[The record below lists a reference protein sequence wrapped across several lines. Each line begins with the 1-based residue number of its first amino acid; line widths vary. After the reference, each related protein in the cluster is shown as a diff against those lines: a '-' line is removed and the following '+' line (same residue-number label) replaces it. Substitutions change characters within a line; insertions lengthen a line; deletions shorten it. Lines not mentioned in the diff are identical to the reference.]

1 MFFFFFPLSFFF
13 YLQNTKLN
21 LNVAKYD
28 ANDADDEDQMDE
40 DDDDEVRQPLF
51 TLATATNLADTLSTK
66 DKSIIAP
73 FKILSCTVENNG
85 FKETQTFNNVFAT
98 AERDVLDIVLPKS
111 ESNQELLFAADGNTV
126 CIRYELI
133 KNWDLLTKNQ
143 PNNQPTLTFTFKTN
157 HDLYD
162 DKSPIENEEFDHNGI
177 LKLVIDAESN
187 KDIRALRDLLVEGT
201 AVEAEAEDDS
211 DVVLASDVDMV
222 EIEEELE
229 AEKTTKNY
237 KKNEK
242 NKKKKNT
249 SHRASPYRH
258 RVEIDRKI
266 IAEVDRVG
274 EKKVKWPELNV
285 KLYGTNAPIR
295 RAYDRYR
302 KVLSKNICTDLLS
315 VAQMEVVDKWKSEM
329 TPDKIANKL
338 STTNSVRTASQIA
351 SCISTMD
358 NVITNGEKTIVH
370 VPPQFQ
376 RDYNKKMEGKKTMH
390 ADTESNRRRN
400 RVGVN
405 KKVDRADLRKAWKAD
420 VRHPVNFR
428 KHQSL
433 KRKAGDNQDEDGSSS
448 KKSKTVESSN
458 GISSMLASFGAS
470 VGGFFVGLIK

>member
-1 MFFFFFPLSFFF
+1 MFFFFSPLSFFF

-187 KDIRALRDLLVEGT
+187 NDIRALRDLLVDRMVNSFTSSEGT
-201 AVEAEAEDDS
+201 GGGGKGIHSQRVGRQMLETSFLSITFDEDEVDSKDS
-211 DVVLASDVDMV
+211 DASQSINISISIDD
-222 EIEEELE
+222 
-229 AEKTTKNY
+229 APKNAKTMTLSKLRQ
-237 KKNEK
+237 KV
-242 NKKKKNT
+242 KKKIKWAI
-249 SHRASPYRH
+249 HELGRRYEIGQG
-258 RVEIDRKI
+258 VELSLDK
-266 IAEVDRVG
+266 AF
-274 EKKVKWPELNV
+274 NC
-285 KLYGTNAPIR
+285 
-295 RAYDRYR
+295 YR
-302 KVLSKNICTDLLS
+302 KVAML
-315 VAQMEVVDKWKSEM
+315 
-329 TPDKIANKL
+329 
-338 STTNSVRTASQIA
+338 
-351 SCISTMD
+351 
-358 NVITNGEKTIVH
+358 
-370 VPPQFQ
+370 
-376 RDYNKKMEGKKTMH
+376 
-390 ADTESNRRRN
+390 
-400 RVGVN
+400 VG
-405 KKVDRADLRKAWKAD
+405 W
-420 VRHPVNFR
+420 
-428 KHQSL
+428 
-433 KRKAGDNQDEDGSSS
+433 
-448 KKSKTVESSN
+448 
-458 GISSMLASFGAS
+458 
-470 VGGFFVGLIK
+470 